1 MYLAAAATSSDGC
14 RVLAGSEKSVS
25 FGQKIGHIIGC
36 PARLICRQP
45 PASVAS
51 LVAAHTPVRAPGR
64 SCGWAWETSS
74 TIESTRVPA
83 KLFCAF
89 SGRHPDRSGAVP
101 PATAPLMRASSDRS
115 M

>member
-1 MYLAAAATSSDGC
+1 M
-14 RVLAGSEKSVS
+14 LAGLEKSVS
-25 FGQKIGHIIGC
+25 FGQKIGHIIGW

-64 SCGWAWETSS
+64 SSGSWWEISS
-74 TIESTRVPA
+74 TIDSTNVPA
-83 KLFCAF
+83 KLFLAWAG
-89 SGRHPDRSGAVP
+89 SQPDRSGAVP
-101 PATAPLMRASSDRS
+101 EATAPLMMASSDRS

>member
-1 MYLAAAATSSDGC
+1 MYLPAALKSSDGC

-25 FGQKIGHIIGC
+25 LGQKIGHIIGC

-51 LVAAHTPVRAPGR
+51 LVAHHTPVRAPGR
-64 SCGWAWETSS
+64 SCGCWWETSR
-74 TIESTRVPA
+74 TMESTWVLA
-83 KLFCAF
+83 KLFFAF
-89 SGRHPDRSGAVP
+89 SGRQADRSGAVP
-101 PATAPLMRASSDRS
+101 FATAPLTMASSDKS